1 MSAVT
6 EIALVVECHY
16 ANVDM
21 HLTDDHVM
29 LRGVHGEVTPDLIVR
44 VETHESAV
52 MALLRSEEGRMLRML
67 LEMTITPTMFAG
79 LALADLT
86 ACVGLSRRTL
96 ITYLRAR
103 ERRLQR
109 LAKGIAPKDWTHACH
124 CSGCGPVLLWIDA
137 PAQVESCPW
146 CAYRKAGGMPPR
158 PATAT
163 ADANRQ
169 AAAIRSIAAR
179 RVVPMVAR
187 PGSALD
193 T

>member
-1 MSAVT
+1 MT
-6 EIALVVECHY
+6 EIELVIECHY

-21 HLTDDHVM
+21 HLMDDHLM
-29 LRGVHGEVTPDLIVR
+29 LRGVHGEVPPDLIVR

-52 MALLRSEEGRMLRML
+52 MALLQSEEGRMLRML

-79 LALADLT
+79 LTLPDLT
-86 ACVGLSRRTL
+86 TCIGLSRRTL
-96 ITYLRAR
+96 ITYLRTR

-146 CAYRKAGGMPPR
+146 CAYRKADGMPPR
-158 PATAT
+158 PATPHAH
-163 ADANRQ
+163 ANRQ

-187 PGSALD
+187 PARALD